1 MVGTVQCV
9 IYCWQ
14 NLWAIQCGFFGLLI
28 RRMSIKQEL
37 DHSINQEKSIKP
49 KQWES
54 SINQET
60 SFCFIDFKASR
71 FVEAGFCDVVYNHPS
86 WSNICVVLLRSYSW
100 RIIKKNPIRLK
111 QNWCVSVPPS
121 YSSTGFGTTWMP
133 TTIMPEEGFSAWRRH
148 WKGEMYIVKHNRDFF
163 FLTKHGME
171 VLWCRIF
178 VHGMLSVCQCIIKS
192 HHHQKMYRQEQVV
205 VKMTLNWIYFV
216 NSLIEFYTLSQR
228 Y

>member
-163 FLTKHGME
+163 FWQNMVWKFYGVEYLYME
-171 VLWCRIF
+171 CWV
-178 VHGMLSVCQCIIKS
+178 
-192 HHHQKMYRQEQVV
+192 
-205 VKMTLNWIYFV
+205 FV
-216 NSLIEFYTLSQR
+216 NVSSRVTTTKKCIVKSKLL
-228 Y
+228 